1 MTNVTIDISDM
12 KVSAAPDAVLVTYA
26 LGSCIAVMV
35 YDPVVRVGGMIHFML
50 PFSKTA
56 PEKAAER
63 PAMFCD
69 TGVPILFESMYR
81 LGAKKENIIV
91 RIAGGGKLWE
101 DSGTFDIGRRNYTAL
116 RKLFWINNVI
126 ITAEDV
132 GGNKSRT
139 ARLYLSDGRV
149 TISSK
154 GVEVEL

>member
-1 MTNVTIDISDM
+1 MANITVDISDM
-12 KVSAAPDAVLVTYA
+12 KLSANAEDVIVTYA
-26 LGSCIAVMV
+26 LGSCIAVMA

-56 PEKAAER
+56 PDKAESR

-69 TGVPILFESMYR
+69 SGVPVLFESLYR

-91 RIAGGGKLWE
+91 KVAGGGKLWE
-101 DSGTFDIGRRNYTAL
+101 DSGTFDIGKRNYTAL

-126 ITAEDV
+126 IASEDV

-139 ARLYLSDGRV
+139 ARLYLNDGRV
-149 TISSK
+149 TVTSK
-154 GVEVEL
+154 GVEAEL